1 MDHQSYKSWTLK
13 ESDEKEDDGHLK
25 EDLCSHTSDIVQSA
39 GKDLAKSVEEDT
51 EDEKTDQI
59 VGKEKED
66 YVRNT
71 SPAPIEKNES
81 KEMQRNPHIDETEPE
96 QNRDNRKRD
105 TDNTEKI
112 ESEEKDEI
120 SIKEKVGQKEEQLVQ
135 RNNEEK
141 QVNGHNATKVNS
153 SGWGDQPIKR
163 LIEPTQT
170 GWVLK
175 Q

>member
-1 MDHQSYKSWTLK
+1 MDHQSDKSWTLR
-13 ESDEKEDDGHLK
+13 ESDEKDDDGHLK
-25 EDLCSHTSDIVQSA
+25 EDLCSHTSHMEQSA
-39 GKDLAKSVEEDT
+39 GKDLTKSVEEDI
-51 EDEKTDQI
+51 EDEKTHQI

-66 YVRNT
+66 YVRDT

-81 KEMQRNPHIDETEPE
+81 KETQRNPHIDETEPE
-96 QNRDNRKRD
+96 QKRDNQIREY
-105 TDNTEKI
+105 DNNREKVA
-112 ESEEKDEI
+112 SAEKDKTH
-120 SIKEKVGQKEEQLVQ
+120 IKENKKEEQLVQ
-135 RNNEEK
+135 RSNEEK